1 MSDGYRIG
9 RLVFIVLAALL
20 LLAPPSAAASG
31 RCSLA
36 GTWIGDNDAGLA
48 FLITFIPLDPAHDRL
63 ASIAGGAN
71 DATGFGLFPTAV
83 DYTPFQGEVKRTGRR
98 TFDYTGLAY
107 ARDELGWMAPTL
119 FPGAGRCRR
128 TAAPGRS
135 SGMPAPSSRDRI
147 RSPTRRSSA
156 SRRSP
161 VRTIACPWSPRYA
174 RNSGR
179 QGHRGRALNRR
190 A

>member
-107 ARDELGWMAPTL
+107 ARDELGWIGTYAVSGSWTL
-119 FPGAGRCRR
+119 SEDCGTGTVVWHASTFFAGQDPFADTPFFCFPPITGSYHRV
-128 TAAPGRS
+128 S
-135 SGMPAPSSRDRI
+135 VVPSL
-147 RSPTRRSSA
+147 
-156 SRRSP
+156 
-161 VRTIACPWSPRYA
+161 CEE
-174 RNSGR
+174 
-179 QGHRGRALNRR
+179 
-190 A
+190 